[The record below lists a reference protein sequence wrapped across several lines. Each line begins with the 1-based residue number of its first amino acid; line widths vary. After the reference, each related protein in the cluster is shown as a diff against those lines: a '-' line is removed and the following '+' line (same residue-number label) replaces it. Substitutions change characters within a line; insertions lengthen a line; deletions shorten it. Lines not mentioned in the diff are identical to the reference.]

1 MKKWLWVLLIPFLL
15 TLAVPGTALADDD
28 IDRMVADEIEKEI
41 RDNIANALST
51 ADLHELEQYYQEY
64 AQTLSPVT
72 GGRDLKSFITMLAQ
86 GGSELTADA
95 FYGMVADALLA
106 GLKLAIPAV
115 AQIIIVAL
123 VFSLISHFKPSFGET
138 SVSKAAQT
146 AQYVIVGTMALGMF
160 ASAFSIGS
168 GAIEAMSSFTGEFF
182 PLMLALLT
190 ALGGLTSA
198 AILNP
203 ATVVLTT
210 GISMLYKAFVLP
222 LIILLAVF
230 TLISH
235 YSSTIKLSG
244 FCCLFKTIIKW
255 GIGIG
260 LTIFIGVVTVQG
272 LLGSSFDGVSIKTAK
287 FTIDKFVPIV
297 GSLFAQSVDVV
308 ISCTLL
314 IKNAVGIAGIII
326 IAAIVISPA
335 FAILAHYFLFKL
347 TGAVLEPIAGNG
359 ICKFVQDAADVLMM
373 LFVAVMA
380 AAIMYFV
387 TTAVII
393 GAGNANIMLR

>member
-15 TLAVPGTALADDD
+15 TLVPRTALADDD
-28 IDRMVADEIEKEI
+28 IDRMVAEEIEKEL
-41 RDNIANALST
+41 RDNIADALST

-64 AQTLSPVT
+64 SQTLSPVT

-86 GGSELTADA
+86 GGAGLSSDA
-95 FYGMVADALLA
+95 FFGMVVDALLA
-106 GLKLAIPAV
+106 GLRQTIPAV
-115 AQIIIVAL
+115 VQIIIVAL

-160 ASAFSIGS
+160 ASAFAIGS
-168 GAIEAMSSFTGEFF
+168 GAIEAMTSFTGEFF

-190 ALGGLTSA
+190 ALGGITSA
-198 AILNP
+198 AILKP
-203 ATVVLTT
+203 ATVALTT
-210 GISMLYKAFVLP
+210 GISVLYKGFVLP
-222 LIILLAVF
+222 LIILLTVF

-235 YSSTIKLSG
+235 FSTTIKLSG
-244 FCCLFKTIIKW
+244 FCNLFKSIIKW

-260 LTIFIGVVTVQG
+260 LTIFIGVVVIHG

-308 ISCTLL
+308 IACTLL
-314 IKNAVGIAGIII
+314 IKNAVGIAGIIF

-335 FAILAHYFLFKL
+335 FSILAHFFLFKL
-347 TGAVLEPIAGNG
+347 TGALLEPIAGNG
-359 ICKFVQDAADVLMM
+359 ICKFVQDAADVLIM
-373 LFVAVMA
+373 LFVAVVA
-380 AAIMYFV
+380 VAIMFFV